1 MPTLVARASL
11 TIHAPL
17 ARVWDIVLDLP
28 RYREWNPFILD
39 VTLGGP
45 PTPGKRFHLHVRFA
59 SGMRFTSPERF
70 TVIAPPTNG
79 EATLTYDFDEVVK
92 TLNAVHPHDW
102 AAFLRQ
108 RLDGHGPGAPL
119 DGVTR
124 GGYRLVY
131 SATPT
136 DYTKTEEARRKEAQ
150 ERRAKEKAKGL
161 MAASR

>member
-1 MPTLVARASL
+1 MPTLVARAAL

-79 EATLTYDFDEVVK
+79 EATLTYDFDAWLHRLGLLHATRVQ
-92 TLNAVHPHDW
+92 T
-102 AAFLRQ
+102 LRQ
-108 RLDGHGPGAPL
+108 QAPGGPTHYETHETFTGPL
-119 DGVTR
+119 ARFIPLKGVQAGFDAHAQALKTR
-124 GGYRLVY
+124 
-131 SATPT
+131 A
-136 DYTKTEEARRKEAQ
+136 EQ
-150 ERRAKEKAKGL
+150 
-161 MAASR
+161 